1 MCTSIIKDC
10 IMDVKDK
17 SDVKELYAYGIYYV
31 QSYIRRKMTGH
42 RYQTL
47 MQFTNKLKQ
56 LLSYHIFKIDPDLG
70 EILKIYIDEVIRR
83 RDDRVYLQ
91 DLKFESKLVD
101 DLNKYIPRL
110 ERQTNFYNR
119 TKSVNNKIKQD
130 YNISSRSSYFPK
142 GLNPFTGIQK
152 IRNMYTKL
160 KNNKRIF

>member
-1 MCTSIIKDC
+1 M
-10 IMDVKDK
+10 
-17 SDVKELYAYGIYYV
+17 
-31 QSYIRRKMTGH
+31 IRT
-42 RYQTL
+42 
-47 MQFTNKLKQ
+47 
-56 LLSYHIFKIDPDLG
+56 
-70 EILKIYIDEVIRR
+70 

-142 GLNPFTGIQK
+142 GLNSFTGIQK